1 MLYKTFIISTA
12 FRFFD
17 HLCRYR
23 FPVDLLI
30 WLCRTYC
37 IQHQLYQLFYR
48 PDFDTIPIASVA
60 FIHCYGVSVKAL
72 LPNSALNLSNSIG
85 LKLVICL
92 VLNKTFRKCNDK
104 LPSFNTL
111 PSCSAC
117 IQCYRMDYGMDQKIA
132 CLQINFCR
140 QAIFIFSIKI
150 LSIWKTSIHLLI
162 RRLVPVSA

>member
-1 MLYKTFIISTA
+1 MFIPDFQQTA
-12 FRFFD
+12 LD
-17 HLCRYR
+17 HLCRHS

-72 LPNSALNLSNSIG
+72 SPDSALNLSNLIG

-117 IQCYRMDYGMDQKIA
+117 IQYYRIDYGMDQKIT
-132 CLQINFCR
+132 R
-140 QAIFIFSIKI
+140 
-150 LSIWKTSIHLLI
+150 
-162 RRLVPVSA
+162 

>member
-1 MLYKTFIISTA
+1 MFIPDFQQTA
-12 FRFFD
+12 LD
-17 HLCRYR
+17 HLCRYS

-72 LPNSALNLSNSIG
+72 SPDSALNLSNSIG

-104 LPSFNTL
+104 LPSFNTF
-111 PSCSAC
+111 PSCSASFSVL
-117 IQCYRMDYGMDQKIA
+117 IDLHIHWADTQTFSTMNTFAFIA
-132 CLQINFCR
+132 VNTQD
-140 QAIFIFSIKI
+140 
-150 LSIWKTSIHLLI
+150 
-162 RRLVPVSA
+162 